1 MPNTFFQVGR
11 ISVAVKTHLEIRLG
25 ICIYKTSLL
34 HRPDGY
40 IGFTRNCPPTFY
52 NKIAPMVGS
61 DNNWRRLQI
70 LETSLIQEH
79 KPKLNA
85 NIPSMPLYIFNLEQ
99 SFMPHSWRHA
109 PSPSARIQLSH
120 EAACAS
126 RHFVSTETALCVF
139 HFSQHF
145 SPEWLIRTC
154 SMITAVQF
162 AVY

>member
-40 IGFTRNCPPTFY
+40 IGFTRSCPPTFY

-79 KPKLNA
+79 KPELNA
-85 NIPSMPLYIFNLEQ
+85 NIPSMPLYIFTWNRASCLTHDVTRHHHPRV
-99 SFMPHSWRHA
+99 SSWVMRLRVLRA
-109 PSPSARIQLSH
+109 ISSLPKQPFAFFIFRSTFLLSD
-120 EAACAS
+120 
-126 RHFVSTETALCVF
+126 
-139 HFSQHF
+139 
-145 SPEWLIRTC
+145 
-154 SMITAVQF
+154 
-162 AVY
+162 